1 MSGKS
6 EVPAEHIV
14 AHLNAAVIG
23 NRVPQKPIPACRA
36 ATCAARAK
44 RQPNQP
50 ARSIVLRSYGKTPA
64 ARLGRRPERRHRTGS
79 PRRFVAGH
87 SAEGA
92 MFPIAEATLSLDK
105 IAEYWSREIHPRASS
120 NELLGVLVSAW
131 WLGELRGDSVHSR
144 LQLLKMMLTS
154 KYRDDLGIIFI
165 VGNDAGP
172 PPVDLPDESL
182 EIDLRPQIRVP
193 SSNIE
198 SLDEAACRDAF
209 HALAEITKTS
219 SIKSYWEFGVSLPSI
234 KLTYEEF
241 STWCAKRSYDVPKF
255 WKSRDQL
262 VPPQERKIWQAK
274 PGKRLTTTEAA
285 VVKAMNELF
294 PDGKSDLTAK
304 ARDELIQNRVTH
316 RAVSSRTIQRTL
328 EKIHFV

>member
-1 MSGKS
+1 
-6 EVPAEHIV
+6 
-14 AHLNAAVIG
+14 
-23 NRVPQKPIPACRA
+23 
-36 ATCAARAK
+36 
-44 RQPNQP
+44 
-50 ARSIVLRSYGKTPA
+50 
-64 ARLGRRPERRHRTGS
+64 
-79 PRRFVAGH
+79 
-87 SAEGA
+87 

-120 NELLGVLVSAW
+120 NELLGILVSAW

-193 SSNIE
+193 SSNVE

-262 VPPQERKIWQAK
+262 VPPQERKTWQAK

-285 VVKAMNELF
+285 VVRAMNELF
-294 PDGKSDLTAK
+294 PDGKSDLAAK
-304 ARDELIQNRVTH
+304 ARDELIQDRLTQ
-316 RAVSSRTIQRTL
+316 RTLTPRTIQRTL